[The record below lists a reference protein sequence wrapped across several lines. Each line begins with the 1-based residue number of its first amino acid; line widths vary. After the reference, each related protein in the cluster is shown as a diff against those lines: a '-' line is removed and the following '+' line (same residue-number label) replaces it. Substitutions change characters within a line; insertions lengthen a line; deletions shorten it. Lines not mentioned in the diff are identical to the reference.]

1 MVKAKAF
8 CPAHITGFFKVEKN
22 SESQAMGS
30 LGAGFSIMEGVTTL
44 VQARPAV
51 KPGYDIR
58 VTGYGTDDTRLSE
71 HVISEFFK
79 LANGSFYVSVLHDI
93 AVPVGYGLG
102 SSSAAALSLSIA
114 LNDALGLELDS
125 IAAARIAHEAEI
137 CCRTGLGDVIAAYH
151 GGFEI
156 RTRAGPPGTGSLEK
170 ISLDSSVI
178 MICWSPIST
187 RQFIAK
193 RLDSIN
199 GLGERMVGRLLK
211 SRDIGDFQDMSLEF
225 SRHVSIMTPRM
236 EAAAYDLERAG
247 IRCGVALFG
256 ETVFALVSS
265 KKEAAVRSILAGRG
279 GIVIKTKIDNAG
291 ARLIS
296 C

>member
-8 CPAHITGFFKVEKN
+8 CPAHVTGFFKAEKN
-22 SESQAMGS
+22 AESQAVGS
-30 LGAGFSIMEGVTTL
+30 LGAGFSVADGVTTL
-44 VQARPAV
+44 VKVRPAAE
-51 KPGYDIR
+51 PGYGIK
-58 VTGYGTDDTRLSE
+58 VKGYRTDDTRLSE

-79 LANGSFYVSVLHDI
+79 LAGGPFYASVLHDI

-114 LNDALGLELDS
+114 LNNALGIGLDD
-125 IAAARIAHEAEI
+125 AVAARIAHEAEV

-170 ISLDSSVI
+170 ISLDSSVV
-178 MICWSPIST
+178 MICFSPIST
-187 RQFIAK
+187 RRFMDE

-199 GLGERMVGRLLK
+199 GLGERLVGRLLK
-211 SRDIGDFQDMSLEF
+211 SRDIGEFQDMSLEF

-236 EAAAYDLERAG
+236 EAAALDLQAAG

-256 ETVFALVSS
+256 ETVFALVSP
-265 KKEAAVRSILAGRG
+265 KEEAAALGILAGRG
-279 GIVIKTKIDNAG
+279 GIVIKTEIDNDG